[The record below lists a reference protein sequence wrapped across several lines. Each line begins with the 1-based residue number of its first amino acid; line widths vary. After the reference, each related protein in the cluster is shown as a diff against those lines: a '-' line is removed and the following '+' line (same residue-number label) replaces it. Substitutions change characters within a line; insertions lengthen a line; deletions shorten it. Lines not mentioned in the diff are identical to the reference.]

1 MRYRVIQEHD
11 RRYPIRLMCRALAVS
26 AAGYDAWRSR
36 PESARS
42 IQTRTR
48 LSALRV
54 IHQESRE
61 TYGSPRIWDAL
72 VKQGHRVGEHRVAR
86 LMRHG
91 SIRAKTVTKW
101 RATTKSQHHLPVAA
115 NILDRAF
122 TVGAPNRVWA
132 GDLTSVWTL
141 EGWLYLA
148 VLLDLYSRRV
158 VGWAMGQRLTV
169 ELVEQAL
176 TRAGGNRIP
185 TAGLVHHSDRG
196 SQYAA
201 TSSQRRLTEYGLLP
215 SMSRKGTCWDHA
227 CVESFFGTLKRELV
241 HHRYYA
247 TRAKPRRT
255 SSNTL
260 RCSTIK
266 NVGTQ
271 PSAITPRPSMK
282 RGGLW
287 LNPVST
293 KSGED
298 HHWSIVITVP
308 PTRHRGAHTEVFQ
321 PGDC

>member
-26 AAGYDAWRSR
+26 AAGYYAWRSR

-42 IQTRTR
+42 IQTRTL
-48 LSALRV
+48 LSAIRV

-91 SIRAKTVTKW
+91 SIRAKTVTKG
-101 RATTKSQHHLPVAA
+101 RATTPSQHQLPVAA

-122 TVGAPNRVWA
+122 TVGVPNRVWA
-132 GDLTSVWTL
+132 ADLTYVWTL
-141 EGWLYLA
+141 EGWRYLA

-176 TRAGGNRIP
+176 TMALVNRIP

-201 TSSQRRLTEYGLLP
+201 TSYQRRLTEYGLLS
-215 SMSRKGTCWDHA
+215 SMSRKGNCWETPA
-227 CVESFFGTLKRELV
+227 SKVSSGRSSVSSCTIGTTPHEP
-241 HHRYYA
+241 
-247 TRAKPRRT
+247 KPRRT

-271 PSAITPRPSMK
+271 PSVITPRPSMK
-282 RGGLW
+282 RGW
-287 LNPVST
+287 LSRNPVST
-293 KSGED
+293 KLGED
-298 HHWSIVITVP
+298 HFVL
-308 PTRHRGAHTEVFQ
+308 
-321 PGDC
+321 

>member
-26 AAGYDAWRSR
+26 AAGYYAWRSR

-42 IQTRTR
+42 IQTRTL
-48 LSALRV
+48 LSAIRV

-91 SIRAKTVTKW
+91 SIRAKTVTKG
-101 RATTKSQHHLPVAA
+101 RATTPSQHQLPVAA

-122 TVGAPNRVWA
+122 TVGVPNRVWA
-132 GDLTSVWTL
+132 ADLTYVWTL
-141 EGWLYLA
+141 EGWRYLA
-148 VLLDLYSRRV
+148 VLLDQYSRRV

-176 TRAGGNRIP
+176 TMALVNRMP

-201 TSSQRRLTEYGLLP
+201 TSYQRRLTEYGLLS
-215 SMSRKGTCWDHA
+215 SMSRKGNCWDNA
-227 CVESFFGTLKRELV
+227 VAESFFSTLDMESGTDETFPSRAAAHRSLAEYILGFYNPTRLHSTLGYVSPMEFERRGRRE
-241 HHRYYA
+241 HHR
-247 TRAKPRRT
+247 
-255 SSNTL
+255 
-260 RCSTIK
+260 
-266 NVGTQ
+266 
-271 PSAITPRPSMK
+271 
-282 RGGLW
+282 
-287 LNPVST
+287 
-293 KSGED
+293 
-298 HHWSIVITVP
+298 
-308 PTRHRGAHTEVFQ
+308 PTRMSRAA
-321 PGDC
+321 